1 MNRIILE
8 CPHCQSC
15 FNASEWLEQYS
26 VTNELYKYWSGK
38 DSVIPE
44 FESEEEIYKYLLE
57 EEARMDCP
65 DCGEVCCIEDLTEV

>member
-1 MNRIILE
+1 MTGIILE

-26 VTNELYKYWSGK
+26 VTNELFKYYSGK
-38 DSVIPE
+38 NSTIPK

-57 EEARMDCP
+57 EGTRMDCP

>member
-26 VTNELYKYWSGK
+26 VTNELFKYYSGK
-38 DSVIPE
+38 NSTIPK
-44 FESEEEIYKYLLE
+44 FESEEDVYKYLLE
-57 EEARMDCP
+57 EGARMDCP
-65 DCGEVCCIEDLTEV
+65 DCDEVCCIEDLTEV